1 MSAAAVAWDQLAM
14 ELASAAASF
23 NSVTSGLVGESWL
36 GPSSAAMAAA
46 VAPYLGWLA
55 AAAAQ
60 AQRSATQAAALVAE
74 FEAVRAAMVQ
84 PALVA
89 ANRSDLVSLVFSNFF
104 GQNAPAIAAIEAAYE
119 QMWAID
125 VSVMSAY
132 HAGASAVA
140 SALTPFTAPPQNL
153 TDLPAQLA
161 AAPAA
166 VVTAAITSSK
176 GVLANLS
183 LGLANSG
190 FGQMGAANLGI
201 LNLGSL
207 NPGGNNFGL
216 GNVGSNN
223 VGLGNTGN
231 GNIGF
236 GNTGNGNIGFGLTGD
251 NQQGFGGWNSGT
263 GNIGLFNSGTGNIGI
278 GNTGTGN
285 FGIGNSGT
293 SYNTGIGN
301 TGQANTG
308 FFNAGIANTGI
319 GNTGNYNT
327 GSFNLGSF
335 NTGDFNT
342 GSSNTGFFNP
352 GNLNTGVGNTGNV
365 NTGGFNS
372 GNYSNGF
379 FWRGDYQGLIGFS
392 GTLTI
397 PAAGLD
403 LNGLGSVGPITI
415 PSITIPE
422 IGLGINS
429 SGALVGPI
437 NVPPITVPAIGLG
450 VSSSGALVGPINVPP
465 ITVPAIGLGVSS
477 SGALVGPINVPPITV
492 PAIGLGVSS
501 SGALVG
507 PINVPPITVPAIG
520 LGINSTGALV
530 GPINIPPITLN
541 SIGLELSAFQV
552 INVGSISIPAS
563 PLAIGLFGVNPTVG
577 SIGPGSISIQLGT
590 PEIPAIPPFFPG
602 FPPDYV
608 TVSGQI
614 GPITFLSGGYSLPA
628 IPLGIDVGGGLGPF
642 TVFPDGYSLPAIPL
656 GIDVGGGLGPFT
668 VFPDGYSLPAIPLG
682 IDVGG
687 GLGPFTVP
695 AIVVP
700 PVAAPNVLA
709 GVLEHD
715 NDGSGAAVLA
725 ALAKLAT
732 AVAAQ
737 LVAGGLTIIGITGS
751 SGKTST
757 KDLMAAVLA
766 PLGEVVAPPGS
777 FNNELGHPWTVLR
790 ATRRTDYLILEM
802 AARHHGNIAA
812 LAEIAPPSIGVVLNV
827 GTAHLGEFGSREVIA
842 QTKAELPQAV
852 PHSGAVVLNA
862 DDPAVAA
869 MAKLT
874 AARVVRVSRDNTG
887 DVWAG
892 PVSLDE
898 LARPRFT
905 LHAHDAQ
912 AEVRLGV
919 CGDHQVT
926 NALCAA
932 AVALECGASVEQV
945 AAALTAAPPV
955 SRHRMQVTTRGDG
968 VTVIDDAY
976 NANPD
981 SMRAGLQALAWIAHQ
996 PEATRRSW
1004 AVLGE
1009 MAELG
1014 EDAIAEHD
1022 RIGRLA
1028 VRLDVSRLVVV
1039 GTGRSISAMHHGAVL
1054 EGAWGSGEATADH
1067 GADRTAVNVADG
1079 DAALALLRAELRPG
1093 DVVLVKASNAAGLGA
1108 VADALVADDT
1118 CGSVRP

>member
-1 MSAAAVAWDQLAM
+1 MNFSTLPPEINSALIFGGAGSEPMSAAAVAWDQLAM

-450 VSSSGALVGPINVPP
+450 
-465 ITVPAIGLGVSS
+465 
-477 SGALVGPINVPPITV
+477 
-492 PAIGLGVSS
+492 
-501 SGALVG
+501 
-507 PINVPPITVPAIG
+507 
-520 LGINSTGALV
+520 INSTGALV

-614 GPITFLSGGYSLPA
+614 GPIE
-628 IPLGIDVGGGLGPF
+628 
-642 TVFPDGYSLPAIPL
+642 
-656 GIDVGGGLGPFT
+656 
-668 VFPDGYSLPAIPLG
+668 
-682 IDVGG
+682 
-687 GLGPFTVP
+687 
-695 AIVVP
+695 P
-700 PVAAPNVLA
+700 P
-709 GVLEHD
+709 
-715 NDGSGAAVLA
+715 
-725 ALAKLAT
+725 
-732 AVAAQ
+732 
-737 LVAGGLTIIGITGS
+737 
-751 SGKTST
+751 
-757 KDLMAAVLA
+757 
-766 PLGEVVAPPGS
+766 
-777 FNNELGHPWTVLR
+777 R
-790 ATRRTDYLILEM
+790 
-802 AARHHGNIAA
+802 
-812 LAEIAPPSIGVVLNV
+812 
-827 GTAHLGEFGSREVIA
+827 
-842 QTKAELPQAV
+842 
-852 PHSGAVVLNA
+852 
-862 DDPAVAA
+862 
-869 MAKLT
+869 
-874 AARVVRVSRDNTG
+874 
-887 DVWAG
+887 
-892 PVSLDE
+892 
-898 LARPRFT
+898 
-905 LHAHDAQ
+905 
-912 AEVRLGV
+912 
-919 CGDHQVT
+919 
-926 NALCAA
+926 
-932 AVALECGASVEQV
+932 
-945 AAALTAAPPV
+945 
-955 SRHRMQVTTRGDG
+955 
-968 VTVIDDAY
+968 
-976 NANPD
+976 
-981 SMRAGLQALAWIAHQ
+981 
-996 PEATRRSW
+996 
-1004 AVLGE
+1004 
-1009 MAELG
+1009 
-1014 EDAIAEHD
+1014 
-1022 RIGRLA
+1022 
-1028 VRLDVSRLVVV
+1028 
-1039 GTGRSISAMHHGAVL
+1039 
-1054 EGAWGSGEATADH
+1054 
-1067 GADRTAVNVADG
+1067 
-1079 DAALALLRAELRPG
+1079 
-1093 DVVLVKASNAAGLGA
+1093 
-1108 VADALVADDT
+1108 
-1118 CGSVRP
+1118 